1 MDLANQAPDLIIPLP
16 ITPSILWIVWVV
28 ILIIYATVSWVL
40 MHHWKYYG
48 VVGNNRI
55 FAKGLYFVGGI
66 AFLVV
71 MAILIGAYTVI
82 K

>member
-1 MDLANQAPDLIIPLP
+1 MEKQASDLIISVP
-16 ITPSILWIVWVV
+16 ITPGVLWIAWVV
-28 ILIIYATVSWVL
+28 ILVAYITISWVL

-48 VVGNNRI
+48 VAGNNRI

-66 AFLVV
+66 SLLVV
-71 MAILIGAYTVI
+71 MVLLIGAYSVI